1 MFGQSSVKYRKPR
14 DPRGAGGSG
23 AAGLGQPCTE
33 SAQWASVPRAHT
45 ALPGG
50 GWRVTVGNSAGGRLA
65 ETRGRQL
72 LGFWD
77 RPEPGD
83 GKGWS
88 PGLTSQVWADPSPDP
103 SSTLRLS
110 LPPTGRHRLAGPKAW
125 PMDPAQRLGTEPRG
139 QGGLGAGGGSA
150 MGLQALLESS
160 GFPLPSS
167 QPTTCNVLGLQ
178 KTRGK
183 KNLRA
188 LEVWQ

>member
-1 MFGQSSVKYRKPR
+1 MCGQSIVKYRKPR

-125 PMDPAQRLGTEPRG
+125 PMDPAQRRVTEPRG
-139 QGGLGAGGGSA
+139 QGGLGAGGALQWGSRPCLSPQASLSPLLSPPPA
-150 MGLQALLESS
+150 MCWGSRKPGAR
-160 GFPLPSS
+160 
-167 QPTTCNVLGLQ
+167 
-178 KTRGK
+178 KTS
-183 KNLRA
+183 
-188 LEVWQ
+188 EH